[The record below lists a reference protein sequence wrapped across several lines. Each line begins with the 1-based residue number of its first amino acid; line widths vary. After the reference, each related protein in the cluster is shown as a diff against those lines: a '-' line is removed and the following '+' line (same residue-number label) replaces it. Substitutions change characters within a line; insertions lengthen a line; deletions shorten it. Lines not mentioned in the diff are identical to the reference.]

1 VAEPTSPIERVAV
14 IMPTYEERQNL
25 EAVAGRLRAAVPH
38 TDLLVVDDN
47 SPDGTGDLA
56 DKLSE
61 VDAHVQVLHRTD
73 KAGLGPAYIAGFRWA
88 LERGYDAVVEMD
100 ADGSHQPEQ
109 LPLLLAALDGA
120 DGVIGSRWIPGGRL
134 LNWPKSREILS
145 RGANLYTRLML
156 GLDIRDAT
164 GGYRAYRTSALRA
177 ISLETVESAGYC
189 FQIDLTLRLIHAGL
203 RIVEV
208 PITFVER
215 ERGAS
220 KMSRAIIGEA
230 FLRVAQ
236 WGIADRMK
244 KLRARGRRA
253 RQRPG
258 A

>member
-1 VAEPTSPIERVAV
+1 
-14 IMPTYEERQNL
+14 MPTYEERQNL
-25 EAVAGRLRAAVPH
+25 ESIAARLRSAVPDA
-38 TDLLVVDDN
+38 DLLVVDDN

-56 DKLSE
+56 DKMSE
-61 VDAHVQVLHRTD
+61 ADPHIQVLHRTD

-109 LPLLLAALDGA
+109 LPDLLAALVAGA
-120 DGVIGSRWIPGGRL
+120 DGVIGSRWVPGGKL
-134 LNWPKSREILS
+134 QNWPRSREVLS
-145 RGANLYTRLML
+145 RAANVYTRVVL
-156 GLDIRDAT
+156 GLKIKDAT
-164 GGYRAYRTSALRA
+164 GGYRAYRASALRT
-177 ISLETVESAGYC
+177 ISLDTVESAGYC
-189 FQIDLTLRLIHAGL
+189 FQIDLTLRMIQAGL

-236 WGIADRMK
+236 WGITTR
-244 KLRARGRRA
+244 LHRR
-253 RQRPG
+253 RYQKT
-258 A
+258 

>member
-1 VAEPTSPIERVAV
+1 
-14 IMPTYEERQNL
+14 MPTYEERQNL
-25 EAVAGRLRAAVPH
+25 ESIAARLRSAVPDA
-38 TDLLVVDDN
+38 DLLVVDDN

-56 DKLSE
+56 DKMSE
-61 VDAHVQVLHRTD
+61 ADPHIQVLHRTD

-109 LPLLLAALDGA
+109 LPDLLAALVAGA
-120 DGVIGSRWIPGGRL
+120 DGVIGSRWVPGGKL
-134 LNWPKSREILS
+134 QNWPRSREVLS
-145 RGANLYTRLML
+145 RAANVYTRVVL
-156 GLDIRDAT
+156 GLKIKDAT
-164 GGYRAYRTSALRA
+164 GGYRVYRASALRA
-177 ISLETVESAGYC
+177 ISLDTVESAGYC
-189 FQIDLTLRLIHAGL
+189 FQIDLTLRMIQAGL

-236 WGIADRMK
+236 WGVTTRLHRRRPA
-244 KLRARGRRA
+244 ARNVEEGQA
-253 RQRPG
+253 
-258 A
+258 